1 MMRLAAFILLILFS
15 SNLFSQDSAK
25 DSTEQKFV
33 IGEISIVGNRTTKR
47 HIILREL
54 TFSSGTTV
62 SLKQLQKE
70 LIDSKN
76 NLQNTSLF
84 NFVTINTLTD
94 GNKINVVIIVTER
107 WYLWPV
113 VTFELAETN
122 FNAWW
127 ENKDFS
133 RINYGLGVRKD
144 NFRGRNEKLTLNF
157 QFGFTEKISIGYSVP
172 YINKGRKLGFSIGF
186 DYGQNH
192 EVNYVSEFNKRQ
204 FYKDI
209 DNYMKKHYRGSLSF
223 DYRPKIRSRHGITLQ
238 YFHVEIDD
246 TIRSFNPNYIEND
259 KTLSEYLA
267 LSYRFSIDNRNN
279 KPYPLTGDY
288 FGFEASQIG
297 FGVLNPDIQ
306 LFRVGIQYKYF
317 LQLASR
323 HFLAASARA
332 QLSPDDLQ
340 PYYLQPG
347 LGYSDKSTIRSFEL
361 YVIDGH
367 QWGIG
372 KVQYRFQVIR
382 PREKEFGFI
391 PVNKFKRVHYAAY
404 LGLFSDFGYS
414 VDNDV
419 IPNNELANEFNYG
432 GGVSIDFV
440 TFYDLVYRTEF
451 SINKLGESG
460 IFLHFVAPI

>member
-1 MMRLAAFILLILFS
+1 MRLAAIFLLISFAG
-15 SNLFSQDSAK
+15 NVYSQISESDSV
-25 DSTEQKFV
+25 QQNFV
-33 IGEISIVGNRTTKR
+33 IGDISIVGNRTTKR

-54 TFSSGTTV
+54 TFQPGERISSST
-62 SLKQLQKE
+62 LQKH

-84 NFVTINTLTD
+84 NFITINTLTE
-94 GNKINVVIIVTER
+94 GNAINVVIIVTER

-122 FNAWW
+122 FNSWW

-172 YINKGRKLGFSIGF
+172 YINKARKLGFSIGF

-192 EVNYVSEFNKRQ
+192 EVNYLSEANKRL

-209 DNYMKKHYRGSLSF
+209 DDYMKKNYKGSMSF
-223 DYRPKIRSRHGITLQ
+223 EYRPRIRARHGINFEF
-238 YFHVEIDD
+238 FHVQIDD
-246 TIRSFNPNYIEND
+246 TIRSFNANYLEEG

-267 LSYRFSIDNRNN
+267 ITYRFSKDNRDN
-279 KPYPLTGDY
+279 KNYALDGNY
-288 FGFEASQIG
+288 FGFAVSQIG
-297 FGVLNPDIQ
+297 LGILNPDIS
-306 LFRVGIQYKYF
+306 LLRVGIQYKQF
-317 LQLASR
+317 VPLAKR
-323 HFLAASARA
+323 HFLAASGRVM
-332 QLSPDDLQ
+332 LSPDDFQ

-347 LGYSDKSTIRSFEL
+347 LGYSDKTTIRSYEL

-372 KVQYRFQVIR
+372 KIQYRFQLIQ

-404 LGLFSDFGYS
+404 LGWFADVGYS
-414 VDNDV
+414 TDNDV
-419 IPNNELANEFNYG
+419 IPVNDLANEINYG
-432 GGVSIDFV
+432 TGVSLDFV
-440 TFYDLVYRTEF
+440 TFYDIVYRTEF
-451 SINKLGESG
+451 SVNKLGESG